1 MQKKMKSLLTTLLK
15 FIIFIALI
23 GGIIFYFGSY
33 NKAAFSEFVLEHDNI
48 GLTELASKEIARKDS
63 INRLNIPYE
72 QKQALINKTVF
83 IGATKQMVNLAISL
97 PIRKTVDSNGHDKWF
112 YIVDDST
119 TPIILTFNGEKLAK
133 AERGT
138 NLDIMDTN

>member
-1 MQKKMKSLLTTLLK
+1 MQKKMKSMLVMLVK
-15 FIIFIALI
+15 IIIVIALL

-33 NKAAFSEFVLEHDNI
+33 NKAAFNEFLLEHDNM
-48 GLTELASKEIARKDS
+48 GLTEIASKELARKDS
-63 INRLNIPYE
+63 INRLNIPHE
-72 QKQALINKTVF
+72 QKQALLNKTVF
-83 IGATKQMVNLAISL
+83 IGATKQMVGLAIGF
-97 PIRKTVDSNGHDKWF
+97 PIRKTVNSEGKDKWF

-119 TPIILTFNGEKLAK
+119 TPIILTFTGDKLAK